1 MSSMGVLNFY
11 LILIVVLVVVLFV
24 LVIILIV
31 FRDSFRNFC
40 NCCRRQDSEED
51 RLNHGLGN
59 PAFDDHEYAQRLRA
73 LPEQRPF
80 SVMESVES
88 PPSYEEAVKQELFRF
103 RLPVTIQRTQRSTSL
118 TEISVPREMSP
129 TAAAES
135 FESRPSTSSAAL
147 TQQQNEPSTSQ
158 GICQNPRKRSST
170 TGSNGMLST
179 ISEEDSE
186 RDETPHDSCHR
197 LHRNTSGSAHGE
209 L

>member
-1 MSSMGVLNFY
+1 MYDKQKKNADV
-11 LILIVVLVVVLFV
+11 ILGLTHLWES
-24 LVIILIV
+24 IITPG
-31 FRDSFRNFC
+31 FRGRTAD
-40 NCCRRQDSEED
+40 
-51 RLNHGLGN
+51 HGLGN
-59 PAFDDHEYAQRLRA
+59 PAFDDHEYAQRLRS

-129 TAAAES
+129 IAAAES
-135 FESRPSTSSAAL
+135 FENRPSTSSAAL

-186 RDETPHDSCHR
+186 RDETPPMTVVIDCIGIQAAR
-197 LHRNTSGSAHGE
+197 LLENCDTSVNLSNGTE
-209 L
+209 LGAQSKC